1 MIQRVP
7 PTNLSESL
15 SATSPITAENAAA
28 TTATM
33 TPKVAVMGDG
43 VVAPSVKEFAVKKK
57 VFHQLQKEVGRSFVL
72 IFLNVVV

>member
-1 MIQRVP
+1 
-7 PTNLSESL
+7 
-15 SATSPITAENAAA
+15 
-28 TTATM
+28 M